1 MATVFGIDLG
11 TTYSCVARCDDQHN
25 PSPIQPKNAVS
36 GGVII
41 PSVVY
46 YEAESGIPIV
56 GNSAKNR
63 LGAPDSG
70 KRILSFVK
78 RYMGEDNYPDPI
90 LIQNAE
96 VTLSP
101 IEGSACILHHLIASA
116 NEEEKGHGGTP
127 TQKAVITIPASFN
140 NKQRESTK
148 KAAELAGINVL
159 GLVHEPTAAAI
170 SYGIKSGETILV
182 FDLGGG
188 TLDVS
193 IVTNNRGKYT
203 VLAAAGDKDILKRH
217 LGGKD
222 WDDRLMSYIVEKHGY
237 VFGRIPNLDEKS
249 ERWTMRNRI
258 EECKMDLSF
267 NTKVSLS
274 FPDWTS
280 EEITRVEFERITDDL
295 VLDCLKVVEKALE
308 MADNSSKDG
317 KANIDRCVLAGGS
330 SNMPMIKNNLSRYLA
345 GRVAN
350 GRNEADWLP
359 VARPDIA
366 IAMGAAIY
374 AKMLEEGTA
383 QDNGVL
389 KSIEEKSSHSYGTS
403 YFQRIRKEDGEFE
416 YIPRLKNLIL
426 STDPMVFKSSPEEF
440 YLRNDG
446 QKSISVDLYENSSTD
461 RDFPLD
467 DTYRKNYNVSK
478 IFDEE
483 LNFEKE
489 DVVTKD
495 TAVTFTARRNEDG
508 IIEITVG
515 YLEKESA
522 PFTIQTISPVLSKEG
537 EQHIL
542 HSISLMDNTLKECK

>member
-25 PSPIQPKNAVS
+25 PSTIQPKNAVS

-237 VFGRIPNLDEKS
+237 VFGQIPNLDEKS

-359 VARPDIA
+359 VAKPDIA

-383 QDNGVL
+383 QDDGVL
-389 KSIEEKSSHSYGTS
+389 NSIEEKSSHSYGTS
-403 YFQRIRKEDGEFE
+403 YCKRGRDDGKIEDIR
-416 YIPRLKNLIL
+416 YLKNLIL
-426 STDPMVFKSSPEEF
+426 STDPMVFKSSAIPFKVSE
-440 YLRNDG
+440 DG
-446 QKSISVDLYENSSTD
+446 KKRIPIDLYENSSTD
-461 RDFPLD
+461 SDFPLD
-467 DTYRKNYNVSK
+467 DTNSQRYNISK
-478 IFDEE
+478 IFDEY
-483 LNFEKE
+483 LKFQE
-489 DVVTKD
+489 DDIVTKD
-495 TAVTFTARRNEDG
+495 TEVTFTARRNENG

-515 YLEKESA
+515 YLGKESA
-522 PFTIQTISPVLSKEG
+522 PFTIQTISPILSKEG

-542 HSISLMDNTLKECK
+542 HSIGLMDTLPEECK